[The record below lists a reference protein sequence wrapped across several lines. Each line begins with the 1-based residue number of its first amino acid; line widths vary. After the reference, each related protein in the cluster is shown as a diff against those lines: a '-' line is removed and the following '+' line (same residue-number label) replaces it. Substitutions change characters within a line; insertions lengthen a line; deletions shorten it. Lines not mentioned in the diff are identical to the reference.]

1 MAPGYHTFVKD
12 ITNQLAA
19 HAEHVQVIVRHNP
32 IAEVTRIVRFG
43 KILHLVNLTTARKLV
58 DLNGVPTNVDVDMI
72 DLLSVH
78 SFNRKLGDSLVE
90 KVDAFVR
97 ESGTGF
103 DVVQGDFLWPFGY
116 AAAQLGERHGIP
128 SAIILHENRD
138 WLLSMLSVK
147 DQRYEWALR
156 HASALLRVN
165 RIDLLALRQLNPT
178 AEELIGGFDME
189 RFFIMDRNEAR
200 SKVGLPAGR
209 PIVFSLGY
217 LVERK
222 GFRLLVDAMREVVK
236 SQPGASCIIGGEG
249 PLRKELQKRI
259 EELGLIDSIRLI
271 GRISDEELPFYYNS
285 ANLFVLPSF
294 SEGNPTVMFESLGCG
309 TPFVGT
315 PVGGIPE
322 VITSSEFGLL
332 VQVDSSKELAQ
343 AISIGISKTWNRTEI
358 RKYAEQYSWQNSVDK
373 LYHLYEKLV

>member
-1 MAPGYHTFVKD
+1 MS
-12 ITNQLAA
+12 
-19 HAEHVQVIVRHNP
+19 
-32 IAEVTRIVRFG
+32 
-43 KILHLVNLTTARKLV
+43 TARKLV
-58 DLNGVPTNVDVDMI
+58 DLNGVPANVDVSMI
-72 DLLSVH
+72 DVLSVH

-97 ESGTGF
+97 ESGAGF
-103 DVVQGDFLWPFGY
+103 DVVQGDFLWPYGY
-116 AAAQLGERHGIP
+116 AAARLGERHGVP
-128 SAIILHENRD
+128 SGIILHENRD
-138 WLLSMLSVK
+138 WLLSMLSAK
-147 DQRYEWALR
+147 DPRYEWALR

-165 RIDLLALRQLNPT
+165 RIDLPALRQLNPS
-178 AEELIGGFDME
+178 ADEMIGGFDMV
-189 RFFIMDRNEAR
+189 RFFMMDRNEAR
-200 SKVGLPAGR
+200 SKVGLPPGK

-222 GFRLLVDAMREVVK
+222 GFRLLVDAMREVVR
-236 SQPGASCIIGGEG
+236 SHPGASCIIGGEG

-259 EELGLIDSIRLI
+259 EELGLIDSVRLI
-271 GRISDEELPFYYNS
+271 GRISDDALPFYYNS
-285 ANLFVLPSF
+285 ADLFVLPSF

-315 PVGGIPE
+315 PVGGVPE

-332 VQVDSSKELAQ
+332 TQMGNSEELAQ

-373 LYHLYEKLV
+373 LYQVYEKLV